1 MGFSDELLSVALVQ
15 SLLRVTHLIVT
26 HLHLSIKAIELD
38 AKNAGCG
45 DAVPSVFIYFLKLS
59 IISIAVF

>member
-1 MGFSDELLSVALVQ
+1 M
-15 SLLRVTHLIVT
+15 LRVTHLIVT

-38 AKNAGCG
+38 AKNAECG